1 MFAVILTPTRELAF
15 QIRDQFLVFTGSTMN
30 LRMSVLIGGID
41 MLKQSNE
48 LAEIPHII
56 IATPGRLVHHIEQDQ
71 VGLCDYLE
79 NLNFLVFDEADRL
92 LTDESFQSDLS
103 VIMKALKST
112 EHDRQTF
119 LFSATMASDYDRFV
133 GKERLFGQR

>member
-1 MFAVILTPTRELAF
+1 VFAVILTPTRELAF

-71 VGLCDYLE
+71 VGLCEYLE

-92 LTDESFQSDLS
+92 LTDESFQSDL
-103 VIMKALKST
+103 
-112 EHDRQTF
+112 
-119 LFSATMASDYDRFV
+119 
-133 GKERLFGQR
+133 